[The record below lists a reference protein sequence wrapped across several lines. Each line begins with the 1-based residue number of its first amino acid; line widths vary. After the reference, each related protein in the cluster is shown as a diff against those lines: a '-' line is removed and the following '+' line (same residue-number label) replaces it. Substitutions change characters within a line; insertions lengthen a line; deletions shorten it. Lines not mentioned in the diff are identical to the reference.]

1 MYSIHCLQPITVPL
15 VNKFYKQFSVRG
27 RANKQDQCW
36 VAKSDRIIAACRVQH
51 KGEVLFLSTVFV
63 DPAFRSQGVAR
74 QLVVTAVASQHRR
87 IYTFVYRGLEPF
99 YQGLGF
105 ERALSMPEHLSISF
119 ANYVRQKR
127 DIVAMCIYK

>member
-1 MYSIHCLQPITVPL
+1 MPL

-36 VAKSDRIIAACRVQH
+36 VTKSNKIIAACRLQN
-51 KGEVLFLSTVFV
+51 KDDVLFLSTVFV
-63 DPAFRSQGVAR
+63 DPEFRTQGVAR
-74 QLVVTAVASQHRR
+74 YLLKSALDAQYSN
-87 IYTFVYRGLEPF
+87 IYTFAYRDLEPF
-99 YQGLGF
+99 YLGLGF
-105 ERALSMPEHLSISF
+105 ERVSALPEHLSCCF